1 MEELDDVLVPSD
13 WEEELVDAERRG
25 MINGSKRQE
34 WELAILEH
42 EHRKVHDMLGKE
54 ELEDSEEEVE
64 DYDEEQSV
72 MQPWIG
78 GLAERPPNSAM
89 QNRGD

>member
-34 WELAILEH
+34 WKLAILEH
-42 EHRKVHDMLGKE
+42 QHRKVHDMSGKK
-54 ELEDSEEEVE
+54 ELEDGEEEVE
-64 DYDEEQSV
+64 DYDENLTSK
-72 MQPWIG
+72 WR
-78 GLAERPPNSAM
+78 L
-89 QNRGD
+89 